1 MKQLRVEICK
11 FGFQQE
17 NIKYIRNH
25 KQTTRLKKNLITPKH
40 KEHQP

>member
-25 KQTTRLKKNLITPKH
+25 KQTTRLKKT
-40 KEHQP
+40 